1 MPNIDALQGNDDSH
15 MGPPS
20 YYQRHYVSGGARAQL
35 RHSLLTLTD
44 PGLTPPTTL
53 LSPTP
58 KPSNLSQ
65 HKPQASTYLTNTS
78 GNIIKIE
85 KYFQRE
91 TPVRLRKRKANYT
104 FSYWHLLSNFL
115 QIS

>member
-1 MPNIDALQGNDDSH
+1 MFELQAYFELFAGTCTVLLLLKMFNDLRMPNIDALQANDDSH
-15 MGPPS
+15 IPS
-20 YYQRHYVSGGARAQL
+20 YYQRHCVSGGARAQL

-65 HKPQASTYLTNTS
+65 QTTGFYIPDKQ
-78 GNIIKIE
+78 
-85 KYFQRE
+85 
-91 TPVRLRKRKANYT
+91 LRKY
-104 FSYWHLLSNFL
+104 H
-115 QIS
+115 